1 MFVCLYVCFFIYFL
15 ISFHLLFL
23 KYLYI
28 QKDSCC
34 HENVNVL
41 FNFIELV
48 QATVLL
54 GIIWK
59 LFEICSLRYNKLL
72 PTRICFGLRGGR
84 VFWQTRIPVHFFLH
98 SRIPG
103 IYFCQSQITENTENT
118 LLLGFSDEIFSIP
131 GFSEQKWENPGPRND
146 YIFPDSRKKL
156 HQFSDSRNKNDQSRN
171 PEAPPPTIE
180 EQKAF

>member
-1 MFVCLYVCFFIYFL
+1 MFCL
-15 ISFHLLFL
+15 ISLNWF
-23 KYLYI
+23 KPP
-28 QKDSCC
+28 CC
-34 HENVNVL
+34 LVL
-41 FNFIELV
+41 FGNYLKF
-48 QATVLL
+48 VLFA
-54 GIIWK
+54 IISYFQLEFVLAW
-59 LFEICSLRYNKLL
+59 
-72 PTRICFGLRGGR
+72 GGGGR

-180 EQKAF
+180 EQKAFWKLPP